1 MTEVSCIECAQNAE
15 SSSAIFKLDVDCLHE
30 ILDYLSQNDI
40 IAISQ
45 TCKRL
50 QRVAGD
56 FFRTNYIAK
65 MARGENDGIYI
76 SSIKSNAI
84 CQYIQ
89 KISIKGD
96 QLKAY
101 QFVGENCTSSIK
113 YFRVYGAL
121 PDGGFE
127 LLKELLKTVEVFE
140 FNECFIEGEFF
151 ENCLKYCQNI
161 KTLSVTRSDRI
172 RDKSIIIGSGNEW
185 LLQKFPKL
193 QNFEL
198 TESYKL
204 KTNELK
210 VFFEQNPNIKNFS
223 TDSRTLWEN
232 RSSFMDSNAKL
243 EKLTVDVYQTKTFD
257 LNDHPISMIDCIYYL
272 LYELYKRD
280 FYRRLQFFM
289 IFISPENVEKLI
301 SLHGIE
307 MICGDVVRFDKTLT
321 HVNMISIWCGD
332 EILNLNDLP
341 SKLPNLEKAGF
352 AKISFKNILPFIR
365 QSPKLRKFKIKLF
378 LDKDLVS
385 IDLILLNK
393 EREKLV
399 GARNLIIYVEE
410 SIYLATKW
418 KFGTTNFNL
427 IELRRSHAME
437 WDVSSIKFNYFK
449 SL

>member
-1 MTEVSCIECAQNAE
+1 MTGVSCFECFRDAQ

-65 MARGENDGIYI
+65 VARGKNDGIYI

-89 KISIKGD
+89 KISIKGN

-121 PDGGFE
+121 PEGGFE
-127 LLKELLKTVEVFE
+127 LLKDLLKTVEVFE
-140 FNECFIEGEFF
+140 FNECFLEGEFY
-151 ENCLKYCQNI
+151 ENCLKYCPNVN
-161 KTLSVTRSDRI
+161 TLSVTRSDRV
-172 RDKSIIIGSGNEW
+172 RDKSTIIGSGNEW
-185 LLQKFPKL
+185 LLRKYSKL

-210 VFFEQNPNIKNFS
+210 VFFEQNSNIKTFS

-232 RSSFMDSNAKL
+232 RLSYMDSNAKL

-257 LNDHPISMIDCIYYL
+257 LNNHPISMIDCIYYF
-272 LYELYKRD
+272 LYELYKRG
-280 FYRRLQFFM
+280 FYRRLQYLM
-289 IFISPENVEKLI
+289 LFISPENVEKLF
-301 SLHGIE
+301 SLRGIE
-307 MICGDVVRFDKTLT
+307 MICGDVVRFDRPLT
-321 HVNMISIWCGD
+321 HVKMISIWCGD

-341 SKLPNLEKAGF
+341 RKLPNLERVGF
-352 AKISFKNILPFIR
+352 AKISFNNILPFIR
-365 QSPKLRKFKIKLF
+365 QSPKLRKFKIKSF
-378 LDKDLVS
+378 LDKDL
-385 IDLILLNK
+385 ICLDLILLNK

-410 SIYLATKW
+410 DIYLATKW
-418 KFGTTNFNL
+418 KLGTTNFNL
-427 IELRRSHAME
+427 IEVRRSHAME

-449 SL
+449 SF